1 LDKATYRSQRVIV
14 KLEGVKFMPILEE
27 RYYRAIL
34 PDSTAFGLDWIGAIL
49 EMRAEKDGER
59 RFVYFRDQI
68 IDFVTLDRKV
78 NKMANLL
85 RNLGVNKGGPRMFIP
100 RQLP

>member
-1 LDKATYRSQRVIV
+1 
-14 KLEGVKFMPILEE
+14 MPILKE
-27 RYYRAIL
+27 RYYWAISKERVCFL
-34 PDSTAFGLDWIGAIL
+34 PDSTAFGLDWIGEIL

-100 RQLP
+100 RQFP